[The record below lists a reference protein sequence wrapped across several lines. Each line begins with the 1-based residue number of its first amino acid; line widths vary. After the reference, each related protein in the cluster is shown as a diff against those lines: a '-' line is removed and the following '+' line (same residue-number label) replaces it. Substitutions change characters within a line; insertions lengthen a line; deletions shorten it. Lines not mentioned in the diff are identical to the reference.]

1 MTAEINKPIVGIILG
16 DPAGIGPEIALKLLM
31 RPSTYYYAEP
41 VLIGNFELLCRT
53 AALIDS
59 ALIFK
64 KCGVDDLPELLKAA
78 DFKGIPVVDIPGA
91 PGEVTLGRISN
102 ESGRIAYSSIVCGYA
117 MLEKKALSSLIMC
130 PINKEA
136 LAQSGSGFS
145 SEYELFARLAG
156 VNDVQSVVKGG
167 DILRS
172 TVVGHVPFRRILENL
187 TVENI
192 VQTGIGLH
200 KVFSQIFDQT
210 PNFCIA
216 ALNPHGGEGG
226 ILGEEENEII
236 IPAMERI
243 RGKGIE
249 VHGPFPCD
257 TIYAK
262 AINSGYNGIIYL
274 YHDQGNIAMK
284 AKIFETTAL
293 IYTNMPYTILST
305 GHGSAL
311 DIAALGIA
319 NPTNLCYVM
328 TTLNAILSKKSPE

>member
-1 MTAEINKPIVGIILG
+1 MAAENNKPVVGIILG

-31 RPSTYYYAEP
+31 RPSTYYHAEP
-41 VLIGNFELLCRT
+41 VLIGNFELLYKT

-59 ALIFK
+59 ALVFK
-64 KCGVDDLPELLKAA
+64 KCGADDLPNVLKETN
-78 DFKGIPVVDIPGA
+78 FKGIPVVDIAGNPD
-91 PGEVTLGRISN
+91 EVSLGRISK
-102 ESGRIAYSSIVCGYA
+102 ESGRIAYASIVCGYG
-117 MLEKKALSSLIMC
+117 MLEKKILSSLIMC
-130 PINKEA
+130 TVNKEA
-136 LAQSGSGFS
+136 LVKSDSGFS
-145 SEYELFARLAG
+145 SEYEVFAHLAG
-156 VNDVQSVVKGG
+156 VKGVQSVVKGG

-172 TVVGHVPFRRILENL
+172 TVVGHVPFRKIMENL

-200 KVFSQIFDQT
+200 KVFSQIFDET

-226 ILGEEENEII
+226 VLGDEESEII
-236 IPAMERI
+236 IPAIEQMRE
-243 RGKGIE
+243 KGIE
-249 VHGPFPCD
+249 IHGPFPCD
-257 TIYAK
+257 TIHAR

-293 IYTNMPYTILST
+293 IYTNIPYNILST

-311 DIAALGIA
+311 DIAPLGIA
-319 NPTNLCYVM
+319 NPTNLFYVM
-328 TTLNAILSKKSPE
+328 TTLNSILSRKSTA

>member
-1 MTAEINKPIVGIILG
+1 MASENNKPIIGIVLG

-59 ALIFK
+59 ALIFR
-64 KCGVDDLPELLKAA
+64 KCGVEDLPGVLAAA

-91 PGEVTLGRISN
+91 PDEVSLGRISG
-102 ESGRIAYSSIVCGYA
+102 ESGRIVYSSIVCGYD
-117 MLEKKALSSLIMC
+117 MLEKKMLSSLIMC

-136 LAQSGSGFS
+136 LSKSNSGFS
-145 SEYELFARLAG
+145 SEYELLAHLAG

-172 TVVGHVPFRRILENL
+172 TVVGHVPFRNILENL
-187 TVENI
+187 TIENI
-192 VQTGIGLH
+192 VQTSIGLY
-200 KVFSQIFDQT
+200 KVFSQIFDQA

-226 ILGEEENEII
+226 MLGEEENEII
-236 IPAMERI
+236 IPAIERI
-243 RGKGIE
+243 RKMGIE

-257 TIYAK
+257 TIYTK

-328 TTLNAILSKKSPE
+328 ATLNTILGKKSMV